1 MPVKVYRFT
10 YVKGAAYIT
19 QNNSSKEQ
27 KNITKKEQGKKIS
40 IELNSDADMKYAIS
54 I

>member
-1 MPVKVYRFT
+1 
-10 YVKGAAYIT
+10 VKGAAYIT
-19 QNNSSKEQ
+19 QNNSSREQ
-27 KNITKKEQGKKIS
+27 KNITKKGQGKKIS